1 MIFKTSMGGTDS
13 SWSWLAWRLA
23 SGLKNF
29 ELKTLSLTQGFK
41 TWPSPRQLGLL
52 DLDLAITDL
61 GRAGLGQIQY
71 QLYFSSSSSSK
82 YLSFSPSL
90 WLQISIFTHTLSKP
104 QTLFLLP
111 CLLKTPSTQ
120 EKGGASLLG
129 EEALEGLKKCMLC
142 FTYKPKVPL
151 SHFLSFSIVR
161 KVGERDLFACLFIQ
175 FSGFSYLPTRF
186 VLPLGSLGS

>member
-1 MIFKTSMGGTDS
+1 M
-13 SWSWLAWRLA
+13 
-23 SGLKNF
+23 
-29 ELKTLSLTQGFK
+29 SLTQGFK
-41 TWPSPRQLGLL
+41 TWPSPSQLGLL

-90 WLQISIFTHTLSKP
+90 WLQISIFTQTP

-120 EKGGASLLG
+120 EKGGANLLG

-151 SHFLSFSIVR
+151 SHLLSLILHS
-161 KVGERDLFACLFIQ
+161 KKG
-175 FSGFSYLPTRF
+175 G
-186 VLPLGSLGS
+186 